1 LQIISY
7 SLEDGIILEYMP
19 NGNLRNYLRSQA
31 VKINREQRLQWVC
44 DVAEGLHLLH
54 SYNIIHYDIKPENL
68 LLDSRLR
75 LRIIDFSG
83 SSIDGA
89 WASAFEGVRFYLP
102 RPWESPSTV
111 QTDLFA
117 LGSTIYEIMTGA
129 QPYEELT
136 DEEVVALFEEQKF
149 PLVDNLPCGGVIKRC
164 WHGEFDSAEEVHGSI
179 KAEIQKYRVSFFPLA
194 NSEVTK

>member
-1 LQIISY
+1 VNST
-7 SLEDGIILEYMP
+7 SLIGHSM
-19 NGNLRNYLRSQA
+19 
-31 VKINREQRLQWVC
+31 
-44 DVAEGLHLLH
+44 HLLH
-54 SYNIIHYDIKPENL
+54 SYDIIHCDIKTENF

-75 LRIIDFSG
+75 LRIMDCSG

-89 WASAFEGVRFYLP
+89 WASAFESVRFCLP

-117 LGSTIYEIMTGA
+117 LGSTIYEIMTAA

-164 WHGEFDSAEEVHGSI
+164 WHGKFDSAKEVHRSI
-179 KAEIQKYRVSFFPLA
+179 KADIQK
-194 NSEVTK
+194 